1 MTDVFQ
7 KVPPHSLEAEQSLL
21 GSMMLSE
28 DAVDTALEE
37 VKADDFYQSSH
48 RFIFTALVNLYN
60 SQNPCDIVTLIEE
73 LKKQE
78 HLAEAGGATYLSQLL
93 NVVPTSKNAKYYA
106 KIVKEKSML
115 RSLISVSNEIV
126 DSAYDSQANAEG
138 LIDSAEQK
146 VLQLNHLKTTSP
158 YKYIKDLIK
167 PTIDELSMLYENKQA
182 VTGIPSGFTKL
193 DEMTSGWQNSDLIII
208 AARPAMGKTAFCLN
222 VAQYAAYKH
231 RIPVLFFS
239 LEMSHQQLVKRLIS
253 AEARIDGSKIRSG
266 FLSDDDWSKLTI
278 AAGELED
285 TPMLIDDT
293 PGASLMEIRS
303 KARKAYSQDRIG
315 LIIIDYLQLITLNQD
330 GSKKVESRQQEVS
343 EISKGL
349 KNLARELNIPVIC
362 LSQLSRKVEERP
374 DKRPLLSDL
383 RESGS
388 IEQDADIV
396 MFLYRDEYYNPLKE
410 ESKGKGEVIIAKQR
424 NGSIGTAHLAFN
436 SSCVKFDN
444 LEMYLSE
451 EGEKLD

>member
-7 KVPPHSLEAEQSLL
+7 KIPPHSLEAEQSLL

-28 DAVDTALEE
+28 DAVVIALEL
-37 VKADDFYQSSH
+37 VTADDFYQSSH
-48 RFIFTALVNLYN
+48 RFIFSALVNLYN
-60 SQNPCDIVTLIEE
+60 TQKPCDIVTLQEE
-73 LKKQE
+73 LKKQD
-78 HLAEAGGATYLSQLL
+78 HLTESGGVSYLSQLL
-93 NVVPTSKNAKYYA
+93 NVVPTSKNAEYYA
-106 KIVKEKSML
+106 KIVKEKSMV
-115 RSLISVSNEIV
+115 RRLIAVTNDIAALS
-126 DSAYDSQANAEG
+126 YDPQQEAEE

-146 VLQLNHLKTTSP
+146 VLQLNRFKTTTP
-158 YKYIKDLIK
+158 YRHIRDLIK
-167 PTIDELSMLYENKQA
+167 PTIDELSFLYENKQA
-182 VTGIPSGFTKL
+182 VTGIPTGFTRL
-193 DEMTSGWQNSDLIII
+193 DEMTSGWQNSDLIIL

-222 VAQYAAYKH
+222 VAQYAAYQARK
-231 RIPVLFFS
+231 PVLFFS

-253 AEARIDGSKIRSG
+253 SEARIDGSKIRSG
-266 FLSDDDWSKLTI
+266 FLSDADWGKITI
-278 AAGELED
+278 AAGVLED

-293 PGASLMEIRS
+293 PGASMMEIRS
-303 KARKAYSQDRIG
+303 KARKAYAQDKIG
-315 LIIIDYLQLITLNQD
+315 LIVIDYLQLITLNSD
-330 GSKKVESRQQEVS
+330 GNKRVESRQQEVS

-349 KNLARELNIPVIC
+349 KNLARELNVPVIC

-424 NGSIGTAHLAFN
+424 NGSIGTAHLAFD

-444 LEMYLSE
+444 LERFLSE

>member
-1 MTDVFQ
+1 MSEIFQ
-7 KVPPHSLEAEQSLL
+7 KIPPHSLEAEQSLL

-28 DAVDTALEE
+28 DAVDAALEL
-37 VKADDFYQSSH
+37 VKSDDFYQSSH
-48 RFIFTALVNLYN
+48 RFIFSALVDLYN
-60 SQNPCDIVTLIEE
+60 NQKPCDIVTLVEE

-78 HLAEAGGATYLSQLL
+78 HLTEAGGASYLSQLL

-115 RSLISVSNEIV
+115 RTLISVSNEIV
-126 DSAYDSQANAEG
+126 DSAYDPQAIAEG

-146 VLQLNHLKTTSP
+146 VIQLNRLKATTP
-158 YKYIKDLIK
+158 YLYMRDLIK
-167 PTIDELSMLYENKQA
+167 PTIDELSRLYENKQP
-182 VTGIPSGFTKL
+182 VIGIPSGFTKL

-208 AARPAMGKTAFCLN
+208 AARPSMGKTAFCLN
-222 VAQYAAYKH
+222 VAQFAAYSH
-231 RIPVLFFS
+231 RVPVLFFS

-253 AEARIDGSKIRSG
+253 SEARIDSSKIRSG
-266 FLSDDDWSKLTI
+266 FLSDDDWSKLTL
-278 AAGELED
+278 AAGVLED
-285 TPMLIDDT
+285 TPLLIDDT

-303 KARKAYSQDRIG
+303 KARKAYSQDKIG
-315 LIIIDYLQLITLNQD
+315 LIIIDYLQLITLNKD
-330 GSKKVESRQQEVS
+330 GSQKVESRQQEVS
-343 EISKGL
+343 AISQGL
-349 KNLARELNIPVIC
+349 KNLARELNVPVIC

-396 MFLYRDEYYNPLKE
+396 MFLYRDEYYNKLKE
-410 ESKGKGEVIIAKQR
+410 ESKGKAEVIIAKQR

-436 SSCVKFDN
+436 SNCVKFDN

>member
-1 MTDVFQ
+1 MPEVFQ
-7 KVPPHSLEAEQSLL
+7 KIPPHSLEAEQSLL
-21 GSMMLSE
+21 GSMMLGE
-28 DAVDTALEE
+28 EAVDAALEE

-48 RFIFTALVNLYN
+48 RFIFSALVNLYN
-60 SQNPCDIVTLIEE
+60 SQSPCDIVTLVEE

-78 HLAEAGGATYLSQLL
+78 HLTEAGGVSYLSQLL

-115 RSLISVSNEIV
+115 RSLISVSNEII
-126 DSAYDSQANAEG
+126 DSAYDSQAEAEK

-146 VLQLNHLKTTSP
+146 VLKLNQLKTTSP
-158 YKYIKDLIK
+158 YRYVKDIIKN
-167 PTIDELSMLYENKQA
+167 TFAELEMLYDNKQS
-182 VTGIPSGFTKL
+182 VTGISSGFYKL
-193 DEMTSGWQNSDLIII
+193 DEMTSGWQNSDLIIL

-222 VAQYAAYKH
+222 IAQFAAYNK
-231 RIPVLFFS
+231 RVPVLFFS
-239 LEMSHQQLVKRLIS
+239 LEMSHQQLVKRLLS
-253 AEARIDGSKIRSG
+253 AEARIDGQKIRSG
-266 FLSDDDWSKLTI
+266 FFNPEDWDKLGV
-278 AAGELED
+278 AAGRLED

-303 KARKAYSQDRIG
+303 KARKAYSQDKIG
-315 LIIIDYLQLITLNQD
+315 LIIIDYLQLITLSSD
-330 GSKKVESRQQEVS
+330 GSKRVESRQQEVS

-349 KNLARELNIPVIC
+349 KNLARELNVPIIC
-362 LSQLSRKVEERP
+362 LSQLSRKVEESP
-374 DKRPLLSDL
+374 DKRPQLSHL

-396 MFLYRDEYYNPLKE
+396 MFLYREEYYNPNKDE
-410 ESKGKGEVIIAKQR
+410 CKGKAEVIIAKQR

-436 SSCVKFDN
+436 SRCVKFDN

-451 EGEKLD
+451 EGEKID

>member
-7 KVPPHSLEAEQSLL
+7 KIPPHSLEAEQSLL

-28 DAVDTALEE
+28 DAVVVAQEQIVSE
-37 VKADDFYQSSH
+37 DFYQSAH
-48 RFIFTALVNLYN
+48 RFIYTALCDLFA
-60 SQNPCDIVTLIEE
+60 SGKPCDIVTLAEE
-73 LKKQE
+73 LKKND
-78 HLAEAGGATYLSQLL
+78 HLAEAGGPTYLSQLL
-93 NVVPTSKNAKYYA
+93 NVVPTSKNAEFYA

-115 RSLISVSNEIV
+115 RRLITVSGEI
-126 DSAYDSQANAEG
+126 SEEAYDPQAVAENLIDNAE
-138 LIDSAEQK
+138 QR
-146 VLQLNHLKTTSP
+146 VLQLNQFKTTSP
-158 YKYIKDLIK
+158 YMRMKDLVK
-167 PTIDELSMLYENKQA
+167 PAIDALNMLYENHQA
-182 VTGIPSGFTKL
+182 VTGIPTGFTRL
-193 DEMTSGWQNSDLIII
+193 DEMTSGWQNSDLIIF

-222 VAQYAAYKH
+222 VAQYAAYQN
-231 RIPVLFFS
+231 RTPVLFFS

-253 AEARIDGSKIRSG
+253 AEARIDGAKIRSG
-266 FLSDDDWSKLTI
+266 FLSEDDFSKLSI
-278 AAGELED
+278 AAGVLED
-285 TPMLIDDT
+285 TPIMIDDT

-303 KARKAYSQDRIG
+303 KARKAKSVDNLG
-315 LIIIDYLQLITLNQD
+315 LIVIDYLQLITLSAD
-330 GSKKVESRQQEVS
+330 GSKRVESRQQEVS

-349 KNLARELNIPVIC
+349 KNLARELNVPVIC

-424 NGSIGTAHLAFN
+424 NGSIGTALLAFD
-436 SSCVKFDN
+436 SSCVKFSN
-444 LEMYLSE
+444 LEQYRSE
-451 EGEKLD
+451 EGENLG

>member
-1 MTDVFQ
+1 MSDFQ
-7 KVPPHSLEAEQSLL
+7 KIPPHSLEAEQSLL

-28 DAVDTALEE
+28 DAVDAALEE

-48 RFIFTALVNLYN
+48 RFIFSALVDLYN
-60 SQNPCDIVTLIEE
+60 NQKPCDIVTLVEE

-78 HLAEAGGATYLSQLL
+78 HLTEAGGASYLSQLL

-115 RSLISVSNEIV
+115 RSLISVSNDIV
-126 DSAYDSQANAEG
+126 DSAYDPQAEAEK

-146 VLQLNHLKTTSP
+146 VLTLNQLKSTSP
-158 YKYIKDLIK
+158 YRYVKDIIK
-167 PTIDELSMLYENKQA
+167 TTFVELEMLYDNKQS

-193 DEMTSGWQNSDLIII
+193 DEMTSGWQNSDLIIL

-222 VAQYAAYKH
+222 IAQYAAYNH
-231 RIPVLFFS
+231 RVPVLFFS
-239 LEMSHQQLVKRLIS
+239 LEMSHQQLVKRLLS
-253 AEARIDGSKIRSG
+253 AEARIDGQKLRSG
-266 FLSDDDWSKLTI
+266 FFNTEDWDKLGV
-278 AAGELED
+278 AAGRLED

-303 KARKAYSQDRIG
+303 KARKAYAQDKIG
-315 LIIIDYLQLITLNQD
+315 LIVIDYLQLITLSSD
-330 GSKKVESRQQEVS
+330 GSKRVESRQQEVS

-349 KNLARELNIPVIC
+349 KNLARELNIPIIC
-362 LSQLSRKVEERP
+362 LSQLSRKVEESP
-374 DKRPLLSDL
+374 DKRPQLSHL

-396 MFLYRDEYYNPLKE
+396 MFLYREEYYNPNKE
-410 ESKGKGEVIIAKQR
+410 ECKGKGEVIIAKQR
-424 NGSIGTAHLAFN
+424 NGSIGTAYLAFN
-436 SSCVKFDN
+436 SRCVKFDN

-451 EGEKLD
+451 EGEKID

>member
-7 KVPPHSLEAEQSLL
+7 KIPPHSLEAEQSLL

-28 DAVDTALEE
+28 DAVVVAQEQIVSE
-37 VKADDFYQSSH
+37 DFYQSAH
-48 RFIFTALVNLYN
+48 RYIYTALCDLF
-60 SQNPCDIVTLIEE
+60 SSGKPCDIVTLAEE
-73 LKKQE
+73 LKKSE
-78 HLAEAGGATYLSQLL
+78 HLAEAGGPTYLSQLL
-93 NVVPTSKNAKYYA
+93 NVVPTSKNAEYYA

-115 RSLISVSNEIV
+115 RRLITVSGEISEEAYDPQAVAESLI
-126 DSAYDSQANAEG
+126 DNAE
-138 LIDSAEQK
+138 QR
-146 VLQLNHLKTTSP
+146 VLQLNRFKTTSP
-158 YKYIKDLIK
+158 YLRMKDIVRA
-167 PTIDELSMLYENKQA
+167 TVEELSALYENHQP
-182 VTGIPSGFTKL
+182 VTGIPTGFTRL
-193 DEMTSGWQNSDLIII
+193 DEMTSGWQNSDLIIL

-222 VAQYAAYKH
+222 IAQYAAFQN
-231 RIPVLFFS
+231 RTPVLFFS

-253 AEARIDGSKIRSG
+253 SEARIDGSKLRSG
-266 FLSDDDWSKLTI
+266 FLSQDDFTKLSL
-278 AAGELED
+278 AAGVLED
-285 TPMLIDDT
+285 TPIMIDDT

-303 KARKAYSQDRIG
+303 KARKAKSVDNLG
-315 LIIIDYLQLITLNQD
+315 LIVIDYLQLITLSTD
-330 GSKKVESRQQEVS
+330 GSKRVESRQQEVS

-349 KNLARELNIPVIC
+349 KNLARELNVPVIC

-424 NGSIGTAHLAFN
+424 NGSIGTAMLAFD

-444 LEMYLSE
+444 LEQYRSE
-451 EGEKLD
+451 EGENLG

>member
-1 MTDVFQ
+1 MSEVFQ
-7 KVPPHSLEAEQSLL
+7 KIPPHSLEAEQSLL

-28 DAVDTALEE
+28 DAVDAALEI

-48 RFIFTALVNLYN
+48 KFIFSALVELYN
-60 SQNPCDIVTLIEE
+60 SQLPCDIVTLVDT

-78 HLAEAGGATYLSQLL
+78 HLVEVGGATYLSQLL

-106 KIVKEKSML
+106 EIVKQKSIL

-126 DSAYDSQANAEG
+126 DSAYEPDAIAES

-146 VLQLNHLKTTSP
+146 VLQLNRLKTTTP
-158 YKYIKDLIK
+158 YRHIKDLIG
-167 PTIDELSMLYENKQA
+167 PTINELNMLYENKQA
-182 VTGIPSGFTKL
+182 VTGIPSGFTRL

-208 AARPAMGKTAFCLN
+208 AARPSMGKTAFCLN
-222 VAQYAAYKH
+222 VAQFAAYQN
-231 RIPVLFFS
+231 RVPVLFFS

-253 AEARIDGSKIRSG
+253 SEARIDGSKLRSG
-266 FLSDDDWSKLTI
+266 FFSQEDWDKLTI
-278 AAGELED
+278 AAGVLED
-285 TPMLIDDT
+285 TPLLIDDT
-293 PGASLMEIRS
+293 PGATLMEIRS
-303 KARKAYSQDRIG
+303 KARKAYSQDKIG
-315 LIIIDYLQLITLNQD
+315 LIIIDYLQLITLSSD
-330 GSKKVESRQQEVS
+330 GSKRVESRQQEVS

-349 KNLARELNIPVIC
+349 KNLARELNVPVIC

-396 MFLYRDEYYNPLKE
+396 MFLYRDEYYNKLKE

-424 NGSIGTAHLAFN
+424 NGSIGTVLLAFN
-436 SSCVKFDN
+436 KSCVKFDN

-451 EGEKLD
+451 EGENID

>member
-1 MTDVFQ
+1 MSDFQ
-7 KVPPHSLEAEQSLL
+7 KIPPHSLEAEQSLL

-28 DAVDTALEE
+28 DAVDAALEE

-48 RFIFTALVNLYN
+48 RFIFSALVDLYN
-60 SQNPCDIVTLIEE
+60 NQKPCDIVTLVEE

-78 HLAEAGGATYLSQLL
+78 HLTEAGGASYLSQLL

-115 RSLISVSNEIV
+115 RSLISVSNDIV
-126 DSAYDSQANAEG
+126 DSAYDPQAEAEK

-146 VLQLNHLKTTSP
+146 VLTLNQLKSTSP
-158 YKYIKDLIK
+158 YRYVKDIIK
-167 PTIDELSMLYENKQA
+167 TTFVELEMLYDNKQS

-193 DEMTSGWQNSDLIII
+193 DEMTSGWQNSDLIIL

-222 VAQYAAYKH
+222 IAQYAAYNH
-231 RIPVLFFS
+231 RVPVLFFS
-239 LEMSHQQLVKRLIS
+239 LEMSHQQLVKRLLS
-253 AEARIDGSKIRSG
+253 AEARIDGQKLRSG
-266 FLSDDDWSKLTI
+266 FFNTEDWDKLGV
-278 AAGELED
+278 AAGRLED

-303 KARKAYSQDRIG
+303 KARKAYAQDKIG
-315 LIIIDYLQLITLNQD
+315 LIVIDYLQLITLSSD
-330 GSKKVESRQQEVS
+330 GSKRVESRQQEVS

-349 KNLARELNIPVIC
+349 KNLARELNIPIIC
-362 LSQLSRKVEERP
+362 LSQLSRKVEESP
-374 DKRPLLSDL
+374 DKRPQLSHL

-396 MFLYRDEYYNPLKE
+396 MFLYRE
-410 ESKGKGEVIIAKQR
+410 E
-424 NGSIGTAHLAFN
+424 
-436 SSCVKFDN
+436 
-444 LEMYLSE
+444 
-451 EGEKLD
+451 